1 MFAMI
6 VLFRRQV
13 LRREKQSEN
22 RSADVSWHIER
33 NTLLRSHPHRFS
45 KGTQQEQNE
54 QIWHQPLAKAESDDR
69 GSGSDQRHVRATV
82 S

>member
-1 MFAMI
+1 
-6 VLFRRQV
+6 
-13 LRREKQSEN
+13 
-22 RSADVSWHIER
+22 
-33 NTLLRSHPHRFS
+33 LLRSHPHRFS